1 MRSTERSKKWRVFAP
16 FGALA
21 LLALSSLAC
30 FAEASDVKGFELRRS
45 YNLKGGEQRSG
56 DQAIVAYTIN
66 LEAGSSVDGDVTLTG
81 NRVTLDGQVTG
92 DVVVVAD
99 RLIVGDG
106 AHITG
111 DLVACTKN
119 VERGAGAQIDGEFRR
134 ECRDSGSVSFSRLLN
149 SGWASWQ
156 DSVFFRVGG
165 SIVGALLFGAL
176 AALITAIF
184 PRHLVR
190 MSESVYRSPVTA
202 GGIGCLTMLVATG
215 LTVVYGISLLLI
227 LPLVLLP
234 FVIVGWL
241 VIGLFSLLGW
251 VALAEPFGIYLL
263 HRFGSGKHPRMIAA
277 AIGGVVLFLLI
288 RIWSVFW
295 FTAWIGL
302 LAWMVLGSVG
312 LGAVILTRLGT
323 KPYPH
328 RHAGSGAD

>member
-1 MRSTERSKKWRVFAP
+1 MRSTERSKKWRVLAP

-21 LLALSSLAC
+21 LLALASLAC
-30 FAEASDVKGFELRRS
+30 FAEASDVNGFKLRKS
-45 YNLKGGEQRSG
+45 YDLKSGEQRSG
-56 DQAIVAYTIN
+56 DQAIVAYSIN

-99 RLIVGDG
+99 RLSVGDG

-119 VERGAGAQIDGEFRR
+119 VERGAGAQIDGEFKR
-134 ECRDSGSVSFSRLLN
+134 ECRDSGSVSFGRLLN

-190 MSESVYRSPVTA
+190 MSESVYQSPVTA

-215 LTVVYGISLLLI
+215 LTLVYGISLLLV

-263 HRFGSGKHPRMIAA
+263 HRFRLGKHPRMIAA
-277 AIGGVVLFLLI
+277 ATGGVVLFLLL

-323 KPYPH
+323 RPYPH
-328 RHAGSGAD
+328 RAASSGAD

>member
-1 MRSTERSKKWRVFAP
+1 MKSTERRKIRRWWAP
-16 FGALA
+16 FGVLALVALA
-21 LLALSSLAC
+21 SVAC
-30 FAEASDVKGFELRRS
+30 FAEASDVSGFELRKS
-45 YNLKGGEQRSG
+45 YNLKSGEKRSG
-56 DQAIVAYTIN
+56 DQVVMAYTITF
-66 LEAGSSVDGDVTLTG
+66 EEGSLVDGNVTLTG

-99 RLIVGDG
+99 RLNVGDA

-119 VERGAGAQIDGEFRR
+119 VERAPGALIDGEFKR
-134 ECRDSGSVSFSRLLN
+134 ECRDSGSVSFGRLVN

-156 DSVFFRVGG
+156 DSVFFRLGG

-176 AALITAIF
+176 AALITTVF
-184 PRHLVR
+184 PRPLVR
-190 MSESVYRSPVTA
+190 MSESVYQSPVTA
-202 GGIGCLTMLVATG
+202 GSIGCLTMLVATG
-215 LTVVYGISLLLI
+215 LTVVYGISLLLV

-241 VIGLFSLLGW
+241 VIGLLSLLGW

-263 HRFGSGKHPRMIAA
+263 HRFGSGRHPRMIAA
-277 AIGGVVLFLLI
+277 VIGGVALFLLI
-288 RIWSVFW
+288 RVWSVFW

-312 LGAVILTRLGT
+312 LGAVILTRVGT
-323 KPYPH
+323 RPYPQKPA
-328 RHAGSGAD
+328 RSGAD